1 MHDELFSFKTFT
13 NFAIFFK
20 YCATNLSYIRSCF
33 TCIADM
39 TSRFQTTAAVFYLTS
54 SGRPARSSLYRRQAG
69 VSSFWC
75 HRLERP
81 ASHVTSA
88 PSLSVFGQRLDL
100 SVFPFLPGHYDM
112 TRVLLLPFIST
123 VWTPV
128 ILAIHHYLGHV
139 KMLMMM
145 MMMMTIMIS

>member
-88 PSLSVFGQRLDL
+88 PSLSVFGQRLEL
-100 SVFPFLPGHYDM
+100 SVFPFLPGHYHDSCV
-112 TRVLLLPFIST
+112 TIT
-123 VWTPV
+123 
-128 ILAIHHYLGHV
+128 IHQYCLDTCDPCNTS
-139 KMLMMM
+139 LFRPR
-145 MMMMTIMIS
+145 